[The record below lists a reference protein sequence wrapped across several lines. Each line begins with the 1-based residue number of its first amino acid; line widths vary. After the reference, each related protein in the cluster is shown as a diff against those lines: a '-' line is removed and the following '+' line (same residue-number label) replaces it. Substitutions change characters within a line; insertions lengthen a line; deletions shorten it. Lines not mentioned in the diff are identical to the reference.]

1 MGLLL
6 ESQTTYGPVKGLPA
20 ESQQW
25 SIFKGI
31 PYAAPPVNDLRWC
44 PPRPA
49 EPWTEPFLAYSYS
62 DIPIQNRSKPGTFYH
77 DEFHLYDWPMSEDC
91 LTVDVVTPA
100 QSTDDKL
107 PVAVWI
113 YGGGFATGYSHTVG
127 YGGEA
132 FAKRGIVYASFNYR
146 INLFGFFSNELLDE
160 EAEYHG
166 SGNYGLMDQI
176 AALTWIKENIAAFG
190 GDPAQITV
198 FGQSAG
204 AQSIYQ
210 LICSPVSQGLFHRA
224 IMQSGGGPITGTATT
239 STDKEMR
246 DYCMRFLRYCKCENL
261 YDARAIPSNTLFKLW
276 NEFGKTNPE
285 GDIKLHPVVDG
296 YVLPQSANDIFR
308 AKKHANI
315 PCIVGNVADE
325 GRAYGF
331 TTNTFRNG
339 FMAGTIAYALQQT
352 QQGQEPV
359 YYYHSL
365 TIPPGKPEAGAYH
378 SSEHFYVFQTLLR
391 SKRPFSGVDF
401 DLSNT
406 WCNYWANFIK
416 TGNPNGE
423 GLETWNRYEKPGDD
437 VMIFSRENTCHMDK
451 IPFYDE
457 GEPDRIAHEQLDW

>member
-246 DYCMRFLRYCKCENL
+246 DYFMRFFRYCKCDNL

-437 VMIFSRENTCHMDK
+437 VMIFSRENTCHMGK
-451 IPFYDE
+451 IPIYDE

>member
-1 MGLLL
+1 MVLL

-315 PCIVGNVADE
+315 PCIVGNVAEE

-451 IPFYDE
+451 IPIYDE

>member
-132 FAKRGIVYASFNYR
+132 FAKRGIVYVSFNYR

-296 YVLPQSANDIFR
+296 YVLPQNANDIFR

-339 FMAGTIAYALQQT
+339 FMAGTIPTHFSKHNKVKNRYITIIHLLFHPENLKRA
-352 QQGQEPV
+352 
-359 YYYHSL
+359 L
-365 TIPPGKPEAGAYH
+365 TIPVNISMYSKLFFDQNVPLVALTSTYQIPGVIIGL
-378 SSEHFYVFQTLLR
+378 TLL
-391 SKRPFSGVDF
+391 KLEIPMVK
-401 DLSNT
+401 DLKHGIATKS
-406 WCNYWANFIK
+406 
-416 TGNPNGE
+416 
-423 GLETWNRYEKPGDD
+423 L
-437 VMIFSRENTCHMDK
+437 VMT
-451 IPFYDE
+451 
-457 GEPDRIAHEQLDW
+457 

>member
-44 PPRPA
+44 PPQPA

-132 FAKRGIVYASFNYR
+132 FAKRGIVYVSFNYR

-210 LICSPVSQGLFHRA
+210 LICSPVSQGLFHRT

-365 TIPPGKPEAGAYH
+365 TIPPGKPEAGACH

-437 VMIFSRENTCHMDK
+437 VMIFSRENTCHMGK
-451 IPFYDE
+451 IPIYDE

>member
-1 MGLLL
+1 M
-6 ESQTTYGPVKGLPA
+6 
-20 ESQQW
+20 
-25 SIFKGI
+25 
-31 PYAAPPVNDLRWC
+31 
-44 PPRPA
+44 
-49 EPWTEPFLAYSYS
+49 
-62 DIPIQNRSKPGTFYH
+62 
-77 DEFHLYDWPMSEDC
+77 
-91 LTVDVVTPA
+91 
-100 QSTDDKL
+100 
-107 PVAVWI
+107 
-113 YGGGFATGYSHTVG
+113 
-127 YGGEA
+127 
-132 FAKRGIVYASFNYR
+132 SFNYR

-296 YVLPQSANDIFR
+296 YVLPQNANDIFR

-437 VMIFSRENTCHMDK
+437 VMIFSRENTCHMGK
-451 IPFYDE
+451 IPIYDE
-457 GEPDRIAHEQLDW
+457 GEPDCIAHEQLDW

>member
-49 EPWTEPFLAYSYS
+49 EPQTEPFLAYSYS

-132 FAKRGIVYASFNYR
+132 FAKRGIVYVSFNYR

-296 YVLPQSANDIFR
+296 YVLPQNANDIFR

-437 VMIFSRENTCHMDK
+437 VMIFSRENTWS
-451 IPFYDE
+451 Y
-457 GEPDRIAHEQLDW
+457 G